1 MTVSLRWLVSR
12 RHLGLT
18 LIAGDD
24 RLDRDIDYV
33 ITTELADPTPWLT
46 GGEMVLI
53 TGMGLPESDDD
64 LDAYVARLIG
74 RGVVAV
80 GFGVG
85 VTRDEVPPGLVA
97 AARRRGLPLV
107 TIPLPTPFLAVTK
120 AVSERVETLRNRA
133 QEATAQ
139 AQPRLTRTVITGGRS
154 AMLAELAKACDGTV
168 ILLDPHGRTVDN
180 RPAGAA
186 PEVLEAVGV
195 LARRASFGLAGGQT
209 PAGPAVV
216 HTVRVG
222 ERTHGFLAVVTAH
235 EPRPTDHVLIGHATS
250 LLALDFEKPRR
261 VDLGTARVNGA
272 ALGLALGDGID
283 PDEIG
288 GLLST
293 AADHTGSV
301 RVLVLLGAA
310 EGATALA
317 GHVEQSLLAVS
328 HPAFVSVR
336 PDSSVAVLLRGDDDT
351 AVVRRLLVGLPV
363 PVRRRIRSG
372 LSVPGP
378 TSAITRAAT
387 SARTAAEAARA
398 GGPPQDAVT
407 LAGRTLLSIAET
419 NAALGELAAIYVAP
433 LVAHD
438 ATHGTELAPSLRVY
452 LDAHG
457 QWEAAA
463 ASLGVHRHTLRARIE
478 KVRELLG
485 VDLDSARVRAE
496 LLLAMLAHHGSHA
509 ETG

>member
-1 MTVSLRWLVSR
+1 MSVSLRWLVSR

-18 LIAGDD
+18 VLAADD

-46 GGEMVLI
+46 GGEMVLV
-53 TGMGLPESDDD
+53 TGMGLPESDDE
-64 LDAYVARLIG
+64 LDAYVARLIE

-85 VTRDEVPPGLVA
+85 VTRDDVPTGLIA
-97 AARRRGLPLV
+97 ASRRQGLPLV

-120 AVSERVETLRNRA
+120 AVSQRVETLRDRA

-139 AQPRLTRTVITGGRS
+139 AQPRLTRTAITGGRS

-168 ILLDPHGRTVDN
+168 ILLDPHGRTVDT

-186 PEVLEAVGV
+186 PAVVEAVGV
-195 LARRASFGLAGGQT
+195 LARRASFGLAAGQT
-209 PAGPAVV
+209 PTGPAVV

-222 ERTHGFLAVVTAH
+222 DRTHGYLGVVTAH

-261 VDLGTARVNGA
+261 VDLGAARVNGA
-272 ALGLALGDGID
+272 ALGLALGDGVD
-283 PDEIG
+283 PDDLADI
-288 GLLST
+288 LAA
-293 AADHTGSV
+293 AADHTGSI
-301 RVLVLLGAA
+301 RVLVLLGSA
-310 EGATALA
+310 EGAVALA
-317 GHVEQSLLAVS
+317 GHVEQSLLALS

-336 PDSSVAVLLRGDDDT
+336 PDASVAVLVRGDDDS
-351 AVVRRLLVGLPV
+351 ALVRRLLAGLPV
-363 PVRRRIRSG
+363 PVRRRVRAG

-378 TSAITRAAT
+378 SSAITRAAT
-387 SARTAAEAARA
+387 AARTAAEAARP

-419 NAALGELAAIYVAP
+419 NAALGELAAIYVVP
-433 LVAHD
+433 LLAHD
-438 ATHGTELAPSLRVY
+438 AAHGTALAPSLRVY

-496 LLLAMLAHHGSHA
+496 LLLAMLAHRSPQPDA
-509 ETG
+509 V